1 MQFPHSRSLNI
12 KTSSTSLTWREKDL
26 QQRPQQGNL
35 EDRVEITACVLA
47 ASSGESISS
56 FEVVEMSSDP
66 PTAILLGIDMYS
78 LESALMVLLHRGSLI
93 AFILALSLPR
103 LHTYHHGGLLPPP
116 HLNSPHLIRLSHPFI
131 SRRKMSGLG
140 YEVRAGWSNPGM
152 RNHPHVF
159 RLVWNYLPTHYPWS
173 ADQSIPNQLSSENN
187 TSSIELD
194 ITPVGVVLTLFIW
207 LSQRLEVASI
217 SRTLLR
223 SFTAAAPPPL
233 SHFLSFDSSELRGDR
248 KLFSLRQKGR
258 KASVE
263 LNTMLFHPN

>member
-1 MQFPHSRSLNI
+1 MPAVFLPQTRARSAHDDQIMQFPHSRSLNI

-35 EDRVEITACVLA
+35 EDRVEITARVLA

-78 LESALMVLLHRGSLI
+78 LESALMVLLHRESLI
-93 AFILALSLPR
+93 AFTLALSLPR

-116 HLNSPHLIRLSHPFI
+116 HLNSPHLIRLSHPI
-131 SRRKMSGLG
+131 TSRRKMSGLG

-159 RLVWNYLPTHYPWS
+159 RLVWNYLPTHHPWS

-194 ITPVGVVLTLFIW
+194 ITPVGRGTYVVYLAIPAFGGSFNISNALTEFY
-207 LSQRLEVASI
+207 R
-217 SRTLLR
+217 RCP
-223 SFTAAAPPPL
+223 AAAVTLPQL
-233 SHFLSFDSSELRGDR
+233 
-248 KLFSLRQKGR
+248 
-258 KASVE
+258 
-263 LNTMLFHPN
+263 